1 MNLAEL
7 KEAYKAR
14 KLALDS
20 AKKEEEK
27 YKALL
32 KDAMLE
38 AGESDYTD
46 EAGYRFERIVQER
59 KSMDEEKLLAEL
71 HERNLTSCIATKE
84 VVDEDNKTLVEVGTY
99 ECHTA
104 ESSTTT
110 AQLQPQKKN
119 TTDLTLYTDPE
130 APIKRGDILYIYELD
145 EYDKP
150 IMSTE
155 FKAIADKPYK
165 KRTQLIVSLLSE
177 EEV

>member
-59 KSMDEEKLLAEL
+59 IEKALEL
-71 HERNLTSCIATKE
+71 IDACVI
-84 VVDEDNKTLVEVGTY
+84 DGLVYATY
-99 ECHTA
+99 EDG
-104 ESSTTT
+104 
-110 AQLQPQKKN
+110 LILK
-119 TTDLTLYTDPE
+119 DLIWAYN
-130 APIKRGDILYIYELD
+130 ARH
-145 EYDKP
+145 
-150 IMSTE
+150 
-155 FKAIADKPYK
+155 
-165 KRTQLIVSLLSE
+165 
-177 EEV
+177 

>member
-84 VVDEDNKTLVEVGTY
+84 VAYTIYSLSNALYYSRGVIRSIDSSINPCTPHLL
-99 ECHTA
+99 HTRI
-104 ESSTTT
+104 SF
-110 AQLQPQKKN
+110 
-119 TTDLTLYTDPE
+119 
-130 APIKRGDILYIYELD
+130 IY
-145 EYDKP
+145 
-150 IMSTE
+150 
-155 FKAIADKPYK
+155 
-165 KRTQLIVSLLSE
+165 LL
-177 EEV
+177 

>member
-46 EAGYRFERIVQER
+46 EAGDEDATLKAVEAGELPQEV
-59 KSMDEEKLLAEL
+59 LADAL
-71 HERNLTSCIATKE
+71 KVTE
-84 VVDEDNKTLVEVGTY
+84 VVMLKL
-99 ECHTA
+99 TA
-104 ESSTTT
+104 
-110 AQLQPQKKN
+110 PKK
-119 TTDLTLYTDPE
+119 
-130 APIKRGDILYIYELD
+130 A
-145 EYDKP
+145 
-150 IMSTE
+150 
-155 FKAIADKPYK
+155 KAK
-165 KRTQLIVSLLSE
+165 K
-177 EEV
+177 

>member
-71 HERNLTSCIATKE
+71 HGCKAGQAKVTNKAEGAVHPYHLQAISGKGSTVYGWVNAGDISGKTGGGSAKTYTVVKGDTLSKIAKKYGTT
-84 VVDEDNKTLVEVGTY
+84 VDTLVKLNGI
-99 ECHTA
+99 
-104 ESSTTT
+104 
-110 AQLQPQKKN
+110 KN
-119 TTDLTLYTDPE
+119 KNLINIGQV
-130 APIKRGDILYIYELD
+130 IKL
-145 EYDKP
+145 P
-150 IMSTE
+150 
-155 FKAIADKPYK
+155 
-165 KRTQLIVSLLSE
+165 
-177 EEV
+177 